1 MVVAAIGVNSRALW
15 YLTRGTGLVALV
27 LLTVTMVL
35 GITQVVRYARP
46 GLARFV
52 IAGLHKNASLVAV
65 VFLGV
70 HIVTAVADTFAP
82 IRIVDVVV
90 PFVGTYRPLW
100 LGLGAV
106 SFDLM
111 IALII
116 TSLVR
121 ERIGLRVWKAIHW
134 AAYASWPVALAHGL
148 GTGTDTKL
156 SWVLFVYIVC
166 LVAVGAALTWRLT
179 TDWTVVNTKP
189 RVWAGVVS
197 AAVILAVS
205 GWTVAGPLRP
215 GWAKTAGTPIE
226 LLGGGR
232 TIPTGQPTASA
243 SSSLPPLSTTP
254 PSSGG
259 LSAPFTDN
267 FTGTLTQAGPDGN
280 GTVSVTISG
289 SLTGSAAGQLVVIL
303 RGSPAGGGGIALRRG
318 SVSVGPNSQPRQYQ
332 GSVAQLSGQQILAR
346 VSDTNGHQMS
356 LSINLNLSGQTTTV
370 TGTVQGTV

>member
-1 MVVAAIGVNSRALW
+1 MAVAALGVNSRALW

-52 IAGLHKNASLVAV
+52 IAGLHKNASLLAV

-82 IRIVDVVV
+82 IRIVDVFV

-111 IALII
+111 IALIV

-166 LVAVGAALTWRLT
+166 LVAVGAAVVWRLG

-189 RVWAGVVS
+189 RLWAGVAS
-197 AAVILAVS
+197 AAVIVAVS

-215 GWAKTAGTPIE
+215 GWAKTAGTPTK
-226 LLGGGR
+226 LLGGGG
-232 TIPTGQPTASA
+232 TIPAQSPTAPA
-243 SSSLPPLSTTP
+243 SSPPSSTTP
-254 PSSGG
+254 QSTGG
-259 LSAPFTDN
+259 FPAPFADR
-267 FTGTLTQAGPDGN
+267 FTGTLTQAGPAGDGN
-280 GTVSVTISG
+280 ISVTISG
-289 SLTGSAAGQLVVIL
+289 SLTGPAAGQLVVIL
-303 RGSPAGGGGIALRRG
+303 LGSPAGGGGIALRRG

-356 LSINLNLSGQTTTV
+356 LTIDLNLSGQTTTV